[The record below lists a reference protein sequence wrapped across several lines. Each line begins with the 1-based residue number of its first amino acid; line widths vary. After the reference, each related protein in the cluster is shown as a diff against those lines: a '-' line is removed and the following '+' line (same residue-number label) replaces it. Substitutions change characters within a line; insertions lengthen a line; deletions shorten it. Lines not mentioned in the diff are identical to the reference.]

1 MIIGRKLTRTE
12 VEQVWIIDRREV
24 IHNIYHLVEDALE
37 LRPAYFDVQG
47 WPPGEDVLYT
57 PILLDCYDRNGWC
70 YGLFDEARMSGVA
83 VLESKLIGDPK
94 DMLQLKFLH
103 VSQAYRGRGLG
114 RQLFEHA
121 KAVARARGAQRM
133 YVSATPSEHTINF
146 YLGLGCLISKRPD
159 PALLALEPD
168 DIHLEIRTG

>member
-1 MIIGRKLTRTE
+1 MSIAQGHAQDRPRPVSPARVISSLRSTLNSDDPVANALRDSARRMI
-12 VEQVWIIDRREV
+12 
-24 IHNIYHLVEDALE
+24 
-37 LRPAYFDVQG
+37 
-47 WPPGEDVLYT
+47 
-57 PILLDCYDRNGWC
+57 
-70 YGLFDEARMSGVA
+70 GVA